1 LNATPW
7 NVEVEPVMTIEPP
20 DYVIDTER
28 LEPYIRQGVNAG
40 YRQIP
45 ARFTPGPRR
54 GADISSLSQANTEAR
69 VRACPGR

>member
-1 LNATPW
+1 MRQGDRVLLSCASANRTLLGQIL
-7 NVEVEPVMTIEPP
+7 ERMP

-54 GADISSLSQANTEAR
+54 RADISS
-69 VRACPGR
+69 